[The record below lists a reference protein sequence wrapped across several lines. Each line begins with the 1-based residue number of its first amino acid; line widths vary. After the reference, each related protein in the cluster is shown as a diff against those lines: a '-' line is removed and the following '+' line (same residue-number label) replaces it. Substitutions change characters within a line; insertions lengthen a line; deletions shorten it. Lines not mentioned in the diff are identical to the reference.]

1 MIKNKLTTGQ
11 FAKLA
16 NIPKHVLFYY
26 DEIDLFKPDYID
38 ANNYRYYSYYQYY
51 TYIVIEFLKD
61 TGMPLKEIKHYLDN
75 RDSAHFEDLM
85 SQQLQEIDEQI
96 KKLEMSKNF
105 INHTLSSIRRANK
118 SKHHVCEVIDL
129 NAEHIIIS
137 EPASLNRMSFVS
149 DYVAFVRAYDIKF
162 ANYVGKIIHRE
173 DIANHQ
179 YDSHRYLYIKDLS
192 PKNKLSN
199 YIKPKGQYLTIY
211 HHGNFD
217 TIYQA
222 YEKMKQYAKQKNLRL
237 GDFFYE
243 NLLVNEISVKDVD
256 SFIFEISCKIES

>member
-105 INHTLSSIRRANK
+105 INHTLSSIKRANA
-118 SKHHVCEVIDL
+118 SKHHRCQIIEKE
-129 NAEHIIIS
+129 AELIILS
-137 EPASLNRMSFVS
+137 NPASLNRKSFVS
-149 DYVAFVRAYDIKF
+149 DYVTFIRTYDIKF
-162 ANYVGKIIHRE
+162 ANYIGKITHRE
-173 DIANHQ
+173 DIEAGL
-179 YDSHRYLYIKDLS
+179 YAHRR
-192 PKNKLSN
+192 P
-199 YIKPKGQYLTIY
+199 
-211 HHGNFD
+211 
-217 TIYQA
+217 
-222 YEKMKQYAKQKNLRL
+222 
-237 GDFFYE
+237 DFY
-243 NLLVNEISVKDVD
+243 
-256 SFIFEISCKIES
+256 FE